1 MREVFW
7 SVYTTLNEQA
17 MSQSSLLG
25 KGVKEGS
32 KVTAGPKMHIKVPHF
47 DNTELIAG
55 YSKTVIGRCMNPRMQ
70 DMKTLL
76 FMFPRI
82 WQLEGKVVGADL
94 GMRKFQFDFDEEKDI
109 TEVLKMEPFHFYHWM
124 VSLVR

>member
-1 MREVFW
+1 
-7 SVYTTLNEQA
+7 
-17 MSQSSLLG
+17 MSQSTLVKGGGSG
-25 KGVKEGS
+25 KKPVEMVMKR
-32 KVTAGPKMHIKVPHF
+32 KIKIPMF
-47 DNTELIAG
+47 DNSELIKG

-94 GMRKFQFDFDEEKDI
+94 GLGRFQFDFEDAGDIEE
-109 TEVLKMEPFHFYHWM
+109 
-124 VSLVR
+124 

>member
-1 MREVFW
+1 
-7 SVYTTLNEQA
+7 

-25 KGVKEGS
+25 KRVKEGS
-32 KVTAGPKMHIKVPHF
+32 KVTAGPKMHIKVPLF

-76 FMFPRI
+76 FMLPRI

-94 GMRKFQFDFDEEKDI
+94 GMGKFQFDFDEEKDI
-109 TEVLKMEPFHFYHWM
+109 TEVLKMEPFHFDHWM